1 MIQVD
6 TIDEVEPH
14 LDSVT
19 QLEISCM
26 KAVISEKSAG
36 TKHNFRENKR
46 MK

>member
-26 KAVISEKSAG
+26 KAVI
-36 TKHNFRENKR
+36 FREISWNQKQF
-46 MK
+46 

>member
-14 LDSVT
+14 QDSVT

-36 TKHNFRENKR
+36 TKNNFRENKG
-46 MK
+46 